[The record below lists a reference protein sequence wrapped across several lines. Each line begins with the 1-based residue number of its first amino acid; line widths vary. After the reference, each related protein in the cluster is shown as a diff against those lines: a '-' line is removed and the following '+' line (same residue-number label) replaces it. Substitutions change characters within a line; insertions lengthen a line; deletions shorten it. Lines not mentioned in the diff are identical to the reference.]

1 MSFDRPEVKLIGAD
15 QVPSREA
22 CMPKA
27 IRVEQY
33 GGPEVL
39 KWSDVDVGKPG
50 ANQLRL
56 RQTAI
61 GVNFIDI
68 YFRTGMYKAPEGLPF
83 TPGSEGTGVV
93 EEVGEG
99 VTGFAAGDRVVYQGG
114 LGSYAEARLVPAERC
129 VKLPEDID
137 DKTAAAVF
145 LKGVTVHS
153 LLFRTFPVTKGTTLL
168 WHAASGGVGVIA
180 SQWASALGA
189 TVIGT
194 VGSAEKAALAKKN
207 GVAHVINYREENFAE
222 RVKEITGGKGVDV
235 VYDAVGKDTF
245 PGSLDSLR
253 PLGMW
258 VSFGAASGPPP
269 EFPVSLLQQKG
280 SLFATRPTIVHYLA
294 KRPDLE
300 TAAHGLFDVLRAKKV
315 KVEIGQ
321 EFPLSAAAEAQK
333 ALESRKTTGSTVLLP

>member
-1 MSFDRPEVKLIGAD
+1 MA
-15 QVPSREA
+15 
-22 CMPKA
+22 KA
-27 IRVEQY
+27 IRFHET
-33 GGPEVL
+33 GTPEVL
-39 KWSDVDVGKPG
+39 KLEDVEVGDPG
-50 ANQLRL
+50 PGQARV
-56 RQTAI
+56 RHTYVA
-61 GVNFIDI
+61 VNFIDI

-83 TPGSEGTGVV
+83 TPGSEGAGVV

-99 VTGFAAGDRVVYQGG
+99 VDGFSVGERVVYQGV
-114 LGSYAEARLVPAERC
+114 LGSYAESRLVPAERC
-129 VKLPEDID
+129 VRLPEDID

-153 LLFRTFPVTKGTTLL
+153 LLFRTFPVAKGTTLL

-180 SQWASALGA
+180 CQWASALGA

-207 GVAHVINYREENFAE
+207 GAAHVINYRQENFVE

-235 VYDAVGKDTF
+235 VYDSVGKDTF
-245 PGSLDSLR
+245 PGSLDCLR

-269 EFPVSLLQQKG
+269 EFTASLLQQKG
-280 SLFATRPTIVHYLA
+280 SLFATRPTIVHYLS
-294 KRPDLE
+294 KRPELE

-315 KVEIGQ
+315 AVEIGQ
-321 EFPLSAAAEAQK
+321 EFPLGAAAEAHK
-333 ALESRKTTGSTVLLP
+333 ALESRTTTGSTVLLP

>member
-1 MSFDRPEVKLIGAD
+1 
-15 QVPSREA
+15 
-22 CMPKA
+22 MPKA

-33 GGPEVL
+33 GGPETM
-39 KWSDVDVGKPG
+39 KWTEVDLGKPG

-56 RQTAI
+56 RQTAV

-83 TPGSEGTGVV
+83 TPGSEAAGVI

-99 VTGFAAGDRVVYQGG
+99 VTGFAVGERVVYQGV

-180 SQWASALGA
+180 CQWATALGA

-207 GVAHVINYREENFAE
+207 GAAHVINYREEKFVD

-235 VYDAVGKDTF
+235 VYDSVGKDTF
-245 PGSLDSLR
+245 PGSLDCLR

-269 EFPVSLLQQKG
+269 EFTASMLQQKG
-280 SLFATRPTIVHYLA
+280 SLFATRPTIVHYLS

-315 KVEIGQ
+315 AVEIGQ
-321 EFPLSAAAEAQK
+321 EFALSAAADAPK